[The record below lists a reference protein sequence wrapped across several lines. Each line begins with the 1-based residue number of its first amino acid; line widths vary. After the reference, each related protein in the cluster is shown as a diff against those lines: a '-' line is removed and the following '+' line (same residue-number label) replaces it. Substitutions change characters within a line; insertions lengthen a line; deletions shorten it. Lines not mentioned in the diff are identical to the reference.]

1 MAAYPSS
8 KLKPSDRNQLIVHQ
22 ALHGYSGGHR
32 LLESSCSFSAAAERQ
47 IDVLSDLSGSTPPS
61 GFEEYLTIY
70 PVAGMQ
76 VMALAKTWLAK
87 EMPRPGCVWTHT
99 LLLDFSTVRSAG
111 QLASFTQYFVRP
123 TKKKAYDVYA
133 NPLSGPSLAAQRDFL
148 ANSGESPS
156 FAHALVQSWYTAG
169 ERKPLVISAESS
181 RTFECVLLSLWE
193 QQIPSSRTCVSIST
207 GSISDRKIGGRSFDI
222 QVVPRQNAREVL
234 RQCRGVN
241 LEEVGRLPL
250 DAGNSWSPAGGEIL
264 SRDLNHPSQELRDYL
279 RTITD
284 PEVRPA
290 DIPIFAEAFSV
301 WFGPSPLA
309 ERITRIWSL
318 IGTTFPQRDQA
329 ASLKA
334 AFFGNSTGLLEGE
347 GERLM
352 LQTLL
357 LPEKTTAFLDFSTL
371 RVTERCAA
379 LAAADT
385 SAATL
390 LLEAVSRSHR
400 PSEIAIQC
408 FNALLDAAPERV
420 LLGFL
425 EHNRPLLR
433 DILARRPELIRD
445 PTLWALF
452 DDNRHEVVAA
462 VAASPKFSPLLA
474 ESLLSYLTRSEGSH
488 LAETFVA
495 RCSEANLAIFLPI
508 ALKSQDV
515 PVEIFERFL
524 RRRMETVY
532 AVCATQPVLPGAF
545 LLAASR
551 VISPSWGGNSQF
563 PFSAWAASLRKGHD
577 LHHEDKIRMCAFSVA
592 MALSWR
598 APETI
603 DFLRYCF
610 LPVYL
615 EAKADRIGYQSWAL
629 VEPLV
634 PSLWGWGNWDKCEK
648 MRRAIL
654 EKITQGIWPPAILLL
669 IASDVETLSAFI
681 KTAGEQGYQRIFPA
695 LLHSMDQAASAMSA
709 EDRSA
714 IQREL
719 SI

>member
-1 MAAYPSS
+1 MASHLSP
-8 KLKPSDRNQLIVHQ
+8 KLEPSDHNRLIVHQ
-22 ALHGYSGGHR
+22 VLHGYSGGHR
-32 LLESSCSFSAAAERQ
+32 LLESSCSLSSAAERQ
-47 IDVLSDLSGSTPPS
+47 IDLLSDLSGSTPPA

-99 LLLDFSTVRSAG
+99 LLLDIPTVRSVG
-111 QLASFTQYFVRP
+111 QLAYFTQYFVRP
-123 TKKKAYDVYA
+123 TKKRGYDAYA
-133 NPLSGPSLAAQRDFL
+133 APLSVSSFTAQRDYF
-148 ANSGESPS
+148 SDPGELPS
-156 FAHALVQSWYTAG
+156 FAHTLIQSWYAAG

-193 QQIPSSRTCVSIST
+193 QQIPASRIGVSIST
-207 GSISDRKIGGRSFDI
+207 GSMADRKIGGRSFDI

-241 LEEVGRLPL
+241 LQEVGRLPL
-250 DAGNSWSPAGGEIL
+250 DGGKSWSPAGGEIL
-264 SRDLNHPSQELRDYL
+264 ARDLRQPSQELRDYL

-290 DIPIFAEAFSV
+290 DIPVHAEAFSV
-301 WFGPSPLA
+301 WFGPGPLC
-309 ERITRIWSL
+309 ERIARIWSL
-318 IGTTFPQRDQA
+318 IGTAFPQKNQA
-329 ASLKA
+329 TSLKA
-334 AFFGNSTGLLEGE
+334 AFFGNSTGLLVGE

-357 LPEKTTAFLDFSTL
+357 LPEEPTAFLDYSAL
-371 RVTERCAA
+371 RVPERCAA
-379 LAAADT
+379 LAAADV

-390 LLEAVSRSHR
+390 LLEVVSRSHR
-400 PSEIAIQC
+400 PSETAIQC
-408 FNALLDAAPERV
+408 FNALLDAVPERA
-420 LLGFL
+420 LSAFL

-445 PTLWALF
+445 PMLWVRF
-452 DDNRHEVVAA
+452 NDNRHEVVAA
-462 VAASPKFSPLLA
+462 VAVAPKFSSVLA
-474 ESLLSYLTRSEGSH
+474 ESILDMLSRSEGSY
-488 LAETFVA
+488 LAETFID
-495 RCSEANLAIFLPI
+495 RCSEANLAIFLRV
-508 ALKSQDV
+508 ALESSKVSA
-515 PVEIFERFL
+515 EIFERLL
-524 RRRMETVY
+524 RRRMEAVFTVC
-532 AVCATQPVLPGAF
+532 VSQPALPAAF
-545 LLAASR
+545 LVAASH
-551 VISPSWGGNSQF
+551 VVSPGWEGNSRF
-563 PFSAWAASLRKGHD
+563 PFSAWAASLRKDFG
-577 LHHEDKIRMCAFSVA
+577 LRHEDKVRMCAFSVA
-592 MALSWR
+592 MAFSWR

-610 LPVYL
+610 LPVYH
-615 EAKADRIGYQSWAL
+615 EAKANRIEYQSWAL
-629 VEPLV
+629 LEPLV

-654 EKITQGIWPPAILLL
+654 KKITQGIWPPAILLQ

-695 LLHSMDQAASAMSA
+695 LLHSLDQAAFVMSA
-709 EDRSA
+709 QDRSA